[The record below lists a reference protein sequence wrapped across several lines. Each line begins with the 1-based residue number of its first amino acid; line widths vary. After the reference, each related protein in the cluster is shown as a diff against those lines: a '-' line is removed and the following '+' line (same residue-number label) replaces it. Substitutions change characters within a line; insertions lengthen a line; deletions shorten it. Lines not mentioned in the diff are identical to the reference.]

1 MAEIDNTA
9 FYTLLG
15 VEKMA
20 SPGELKRAY
29 YVKAKQYHPDKN
41 PDDPEAEKKFK
52 ELSEAYQVL
61 SDPNKREIYDKYGKD
76 ALSSE
81 NVTIDPAMIFQLLFG
96 GPNFEELIGEMSMG
110 LILSLSMVEKPEG
123 RTDEEHQQVIEA
135 AVEEATKERVNTLAH
150 KLLIRI
156 EPLVN
161 GVEMDEAIRED
172 VASKLDAPGGGA
184 LLSHIGYVYQSEA
197 NKKLKSF
204 LGLGSVAASIR
215 EKAHKFGQIWKLAK
229 SAVQMGSANSQ
240 LEKMEGDET
249 KAEERAVLEEKLKK
263 HGMSTLWKV
272 GLLEIENITR
282 QVCGVILYDQTVS
295 SEMRQQRASAILK
308 LGTMYQKL
316 SKHHVKNST
325 AIFSDLENSLT
336 DPQNTSSSSSPN
348 HSPVNS
354 ATPSPNPQ
362 PAAASSTTST
372 AGSTPANPST
382 GPTNTNVK
390 ALPAPQ
396 APELPP
402 KPAHTEPIILGAP
415 PA

>member
-1 MAEIDNTA
+1 MNID
-9 FYTLLG
+9 
-15 VEKMA
+15 
-20 SPGELKRAY
+20 
-29 YVKAKQYHPDKN
+29 
-41 PDDPEAEKKFK
+41 
-52 ELSEAYQVL
+52 
-61 SDPNKREIYDKYGKD
+61 
-76 ALSSE
+76 
-81 NVTIDPAMIFQLLFG
+81 
-96 GPNFEELIGEMSMG
+96 ELIGEMSMG

-135 AVEEATKERVNTLAH
+135 AVEEATKERVNALAH

-161 GVEMDEAIRED
+161 GVVIDDAIRDD
-172 VASKLDAPGGGA
+172 VAAKLEAPGGGA

-204 LGLGSVAASIR
+204 LGLGSVAANIR
-215 EKAHKFGQIWKLAK
+215 EKAHKVGQIWKLAK

-249 KAEERAVLEEKLKK
+249 KAEERAVLEEKLKR

-282 QVCGVILYDQTVS
+282 QVCGIILYDQTVT

-308 LGTMYQKL
+308 IGTMYQKL

-336 DPQNTSSSSSPN
+336 DPQSTSSSSSP
-348 HSPVNS
+348 SPAPVDS
-354 ATPSPNPQ
+354 ATPSPT
-362 PAAASSTTST
+362 PAPPTSTTA
-372 AGSTPANPST
+372 AGPTPST
-382 GPTNTNVK
+382 QSTDHPKLNVK
-390 ALPAPQ
+390 ALPAPE

-402 KPAHTEPIILGAP
+402 KPAQTEPIILGAP
-415 PA
+415 PV